1 MLFHEFDS
9 VAGLVGQP
17 SEEAIERDRQSQL
30 AYVQDLIQKLTENQ
44 QILRVAATQKVVAA

>member
-17 SEEAIERDRQSQL
+17 SDEAIERDRQNQL
-30 AYVQDLIQKLTENQ
+30 AYVQDLIQKLTENR
-44 QILRVAATQKVVAA
+44 QILRVAATRTVVAA